1 MTSPTPNTPAA
12 AADRPSETRT
22 APLADAMALASI
34 AEVCERAA
42 LGDLEARIVGI
53 DDAHEAAP
61 VCHAINRMLDMADS
75 FVRESAAAM
84 DSCGQ
89 GRFHRPIL
97 ERGLKGAYRQSAAVI
112 NRAGVAMRESH
123 EQVAFAARLAEEN
136 ATAVTVVAAA
146 CEQLRASG
154 AEISRQAGQAAAL
167 NEGAVAQA
175 AAAVE
180 AATALHE
187 VGRTI
192 GGIVALIEKVAGQ
205 TNLLALN
212 ATIEAARAGEHGR
225 GFSVVATEVKEL
237 SRGTAK
243 ASGEISREL
252 ERMIASVSTVAS
264 LIDGVKDTL
273 TRACDTA
280 DAIEASTREQV
291 LATAEI
297 SNSIADVSRNTSLV
311 SERIGLHGRDEGALP
326 RH

>member
-1 MTSPTPNTPAA
+1 MTPPPFNTPAA
-12 AADRPSETRT
+12 AADRSSETSV
-22 APLADAMALASI
+22 APLADPMTLASI
-34 AEVCERAA
+34 AAVCERAA

-53 DDAHEAAP
+53 DEACDVAP

-75 FVRESAAAM
+75 FVREAAAAM
-84 DSCGQ
+84 DSCSQ

-97 ERGLKGAYRQSAAVI
+97 KRGLKGAYRQSAVVI

-136 ATAVTVVAAA
+136 AAAVTVVAAA

-154 AEISRQAGQAAAL
+154 AEISRQAGQAAEL

-212 ATIEAARAGEHGR
+212 ATIEAARAGEAGK
-225 GFSVVATEVKEL
+225 GFAVVASEVQNLANQTARATE
-237 SRGTAK
+237 
-243 ASGEISREL
+243 EITQQIGA
-252 ERMIASVSTVAS
+252 MQ
-264 LIDGVKDTL
+264 G
-273 TRACDTA
+273 
-280 DAIEASTREQV
+280 
-291 LATAEI
+291 AT
-297 SNSIADVSRNTSLV
+297 
-311 SERIGLHGRDEGALP
+311 
-326 RH
+326 